1 MLRIRS
7 SVDSIEMGSAASTIS
22 TRIRDNVGNTTL
34 RSSYNE
40 ILRQGGSVE
49 IINKIG
55 LNDTDS
61 MRPTFDA
68 HSSKNCTKIVRYR
81 KNVSWS
87 SVIQM
92 KDIKSNTHP
101 NKNKAR
107 ENLSVPETSGYHQHL
122 KGAEKNKK
130 IRRREYHKHQPIL
143 KLQTIVGPAPFL
155 SKVDHSSTPSVTQM
169 KDIKS
174 NIHSDNNIAREKIS
188 VAEIAGCP
196 LYLKAAERN
205 KRIIRRG
212 RHTQQLGSRLRTITR
227 PLSLLSKVGHSFTPS
242 VVQMKEMKSTVH
254 PGNKI
259 ERKNLSDS
267 EIDGSRPHVIFAER
281 NEMLALLRKE
291 SHKHQPRSRLHT
303 ITRPLSLLSKLD
315 NSFPRSAIQMKDIK
329 STVHPGTRLHVI
341 AAERNKR
348 LALLRKKSYK
358 HQPRSNLY
366 TITRP
371 ASLLSNKDCSPS
383 TSVIETKDIKYTNP
397 DNKIARKK
405 LSASETTEYRLR
417 LKTVERNRRLA
428 LLKKKSYTHQPSSN
442 NLHNIARQPSSNLH
456 TILLSNADRSST
468 SGIIQM
474 KDIKYTIHPDNN
486 KAQKKLS
493 VSEIAGSRLHSKA
506 VERNK
511 RLALLRKEYNK
522 DQPKLNL
529 QTIARPLSLLP
540 KAHRSPTPGMI
551 QMNDIKPTVHP
562 DNNKGRGRL
571 SVSEIAGCRLH
582 LKSME
587 RNKRL
592 ALLRK
597 EKNQSK
603 LNLQTIARPLSLM
616 SKIDHNSTPSYTRLY
631 KQAEL
636 NRRKSE
642 GLTSNGTDIFN
653 ISSCC
658 GWNGDRPFQRLY
670 ALSKS
675 MQEDGRKR
683 RKSIAEASEKAKE
696 VWTHPTEKISIA
708 DSTRLYYI
716 GMRKYIALEQ
726 RIIETSEPGVYKT
739 RLILPLQSC

>member
-1 MLRIRS
+1 MVDIKQSNSTSTGLNQGHYHTDSCKISNQSHLTGDMVVGEKGIKLCSSNETASDYLLNRTTTTSTSVSTDSSDNSTHTSAEILFSLNTDIIGSNDLEDHGKCAQRKPSISELAGERLYCQAKERS
-7 SVDSIEMGSAASTIS
+7 KRMASLAVKNSTDSMEMHHGTTFTVSS
-22 TRIRDNVGNTTL
+22 TRIRHDVKIGPPKSPSSETL
-34 RSSYNE
+34 RPGIESVK
-40 ILRQGGSVE
+40 IIRKLRLNSTGS
-49 IINKIG
+49 IR
-55 LNDTDS
+55 S
-61 MRPTFDA
+61 TFDV
-68 HSSKNCTKIVRYR
+68 HSAENHTKIAKHREDLR
-81 KNVSWS
+81 WS
-87 SVIQM
+87 KLTKM
-92 KDIKSNTHP
+92 KDIKSKVHPDDNTVRG
-101 NKNKAR
+101 K
-107 ENLSVPETSGYHQHL
+107 LSVS
-122 KGAEKNKK
+122 
-130 IRRREYHKHQPIL
+130 
-143 KLQTIVGPAPFL
+143 
-155 SKVDHSSTPSVTQM
+155 
-169 KDIKS
+169 
-174 NIHSDNNIAREKIS
+174 
-188 VAEIAGCP
+188 EIAGC
-196 LYLKAAERN
+196 
-205 KRIIRRG
+205 
-212 RHTQQLGSRLRTITR
+212 
-227 PLSLLSKVGHSFTPS
+227 
-242 VVQMKEMKSTVH
+242 
-254 PGNKI
+254 
-259 ERKNLSDS
+259 
-267 EIDGSRPHVIFAER
+267 
-281 NEMLALLRKE
+281 
-291 SHKHQPRSRLHT
+291 RLH
-303 ITRPLSLLSKLD
+303 LK
-315 NSFPRSAIQMKDIK
+315 
-329 STVHPGTRLHVI
+329 

-348 LALLRKKSYK
+348 LALLRKAYHKNQPNLNLQTVARNLSLMPKSG
-358 HQPRSNLY
+358 RSR
-366 TITRP
+366 T
-371 ASLLSNKDCSPS
+371 PS
-383 TSVIETKDIKYTNP
+383 V
-397 DNKIARKK
+397 
-405 LSASETTEYRLR
+405 
-417 LKTVERNRRLA
+417 
-428 LLKKKSYTHQPSSN
+428 
-442 NLHNIARQPSSNLH
+442 
-456 TILLSNADRSST
+456 
-468 SGIIQM
+468 IQM
-474 KDIKYTIHPDNN
+474 KDIKSNVHLDNDLERGP
-486 KAQKKLS
+486 LS
-493 VSEIAGSRLHSKA
+493 VSEIAGCRLYLKA
-506 VERNK
+506 AERNK

-616 SKIDHNSTPSYTRLY
+616 SKIDHNSTPSYTRLC